1 MHGTQKGEILRCSG
15 YVAPARVRITDKYRI
30 LCIHPLRDAIL
41 YVMLFSFLPTQAHR
55 NVAYSIAMCKGD
67 LGDDYRYGHGVR
79 AASRENPTAFKR
91 IGRLAVIMLADP
103 KRAAKYMR
111 EVERVL

>member
-1 MHGTQKGEILRCSG
+1 
-15 YVAPARVRITDKYRI
+15 
-30 LCIHPLRDAIL
+30 
-41 YVMLFSFLPTQAHR
+41 
-55 NVAYSIAMCKGD
+55 MCKGD

-103 KRAAKYMR
+103 KRAAKYML